1 MERLHYALEL
11 MGNSNNRDRRAS
23 TIMTMARSSSSS
35 AFYGNIFT
43 MAAVVPSLSSWAVKD
58 GTLTSTTIYV
68 IQQNGSTGAGERML
82 SFVVDSDAG
91 FAKHSTNDNRHVV
104 VFLMNLLM
112 NTTIQCSRISFWRVP
127 GLSSQSSSIQEL
139 T

>member
-11 MGNSNNRDRRAS
+11 MGNSTNRDRRAS

-35 AFYGNIFT
+35 AFYGNIFA

-68 IQQNGSTGAGERML
+68 IQQNGSTGAGKRML
-82 SFVVDSDAG
+82 SSVVNSDAC
-91 FAKHSTNDNRHVV
+91 FAKHSTNDHRHIVI
-104 VFLMNLLM
+104 LL
-112 NTTIQCSRISFWRVP
+112 FDD
-127 GLSSQSSSIQEL
+127 E
-139 T
+139 